1 MASRS
6 RKNQARGKTHSRQTH
21 TLDVF
26 FQLNNKLVKRE
37 KQKKGKKTVIGL
49 YSYTELG
56 NSLFASQ
63 IKKNWLSYLLHLLM
77 CKHAMDKE
85 RHEKRK

>member
-37 KQKKGKKTVIGL
+37 KQKIGKKTAIGL

-63 IKKNWLSYLLHLLM
+63 IKKNWLSYLLYLLM

>member
-37 KQKKGKKTVIGL
+37 KQKKGKKTAIGL

-63 IKKNWLSYLLHLLM
+63 IKKKLAVLSTSSSHV
-77 CKHAMDKE
+77 
-85 RHEKRK
+85 